1 MQCQA
6 LRNIPRLKLD
16 LALAELEY
24 EEDIKLRSVKKKALH
39 RYFEANIP
47 VKYWNLEMR
56 RDFTGDK
63 ALLQYYEKLTED
75 LSGIY
80 KRGVAV
86 CFAGNFGIGKT
97 MLVTNVLKR
106 ALEKG
111 YCGLFVNLN
120 DIISAQKSSEQFHAR
135 QELLRTDFLV
145 VDEFDPRHMAVTQA
159 STDFYGRVLEDV
171 LRNRTQNRLPI
182 LMCTNSPNPN
192 LSFEGALQQSI
203 SSLFNYVDLVPSL
216 GEDYRPKEGK
226 NE

>member
-16 LALAELEY
+16 LALADLESV
-24 EEDIKLRSVKKKALH
+24 EDLRLKAIKKKVLH
-39 RYFEANIP
+39 RYYEANVP
-47 VKYWNLEMR
+47 VKYWDLEMR

-63 ALLQYYEKLTED
+63 ALLKYYDKLTED
-75 LSGIY
+75 ISGIY

-106 ALEKG
+106 AVEKG
-111 YCGLFVNLN
+111 HSGLFVNLN
-120 DIISAQKSSEQFHAR
+120 DIISAQRSGEQFHAR

-145 VDEFDPRHMAVTQA
+145 VDEFDPRYMASTQA

-192 LSFEGALQQSI
+192 LSFEGSLQQSI
-203 SSLFNYVDLVPSL
+203 TSLFNYVDLVPTL

-226 NE
+226 HE